1 MRLINGLLTLA
12 LAVSLFSCGSSGE
25 EFFLNANGSGRV
37 VANTD
42 LSSMWGLM
50 QMGLQAELGKDE
62 ERDPTEQQML
72 ELLTADNFDTTF
84 TFVDFMSNIAEAQG
98 GAPVGIGDLL
108 QELESNPDMTDEQ
121 RDMLL
126 PLANVMATTEMRLYG
141 EQANNNYGLASTQFF
156 TSLNELVPLGEGLGG
171 LGAFAGQSG
180 DPEAE
185 MGMNMISS
193 MMGESTTYRLEG
205 NMLYVSRPAAAE
217 MDADMDPQMA
227 MAMQMFGGGSE
238 DYTLTLHLPGKIKK
252 VSREAEIDKRAGLVT
267 VTIPAAEV
275 ENGFDFNIK
284 FKPRRR

>member
-12 LAVSLFSCGSSGE
+12 LAISLFSCGSSGE
-25 EFFLNANGSGRV
+25 EFFLNPDGSGRV

-62 ERDPTEQQML
+62 DRDPAAQQML
-72 ELLTADNFDTTF
+72 EMLTAENFDTTF
-84 TFVDFMSNIAEAQG
+84 SFVDFMSNIAEAQG

-108 QELESNPDMTDEQ
+108 QQLESNPDMTEEQ
-121 RDMLL
+121 RESLI
-126 PLANVMATTEMRLYG
+126 PLANVLATTEMRLFG
-141 EQANNNYGLASTQFF
+141 EKASNNYGLASTQFF
-156 TSLNELVPLGEGLGG
+156 TNLEEMVPLAEGFGG
-171 LGAFAGQSG
+171 LGAMAGETG

-185 MGMNMISS
+185 MGLNMMGN

-205 NMLYVSRPAAAE
+205 NMLYVSRPPAPE
-217 MDADMDPQMA
+217 TDEDMDPQMA
-227 MAMQMFGGGSE
+227 MAMQMFGGDSE
-238 DYTLTLHLPGKIKK
+238 DFVLTLHLPGKIKK
-252 VSREAEIDKRAGLVT
+252 VSREAEIDKKAGLVT

-275 ENGFDFNIK
+275 ENGFDFNVK